1 MLEELKNTVKEFGQ
15 SRIALIGF
23 PLDEHSSYMR
33 GPASAPPL
41 IREAFHCDSTNLWS
55 ETGVDFGE
63 GSPIF
68 DAGDLTFRQDD
79 DAFTHIEEA
88 ITLLLG
94 HRLIPI
100 SLGGD
105 HSITYPIIKAFHE
118 KYDKLQILHFD
129 AHPDLYDEL
138 DGNRFSNACPFARIM
153 ENDLAQRLVQVGIR
167 GMNGHQ
173 RSQAEK
179 FGVEVIEMK
188 HWRDDISLKFDGP
201 LYISFDLDGLDPA
214 FAPGVSH
221 FEPGGLTTRQAI
233 RMIHNIKT
241 PEIIGADIVEFN
253 PQRDPSGITAMV
265 CAKVLKEIAARI
277 VLLKSYSED

>member
-1 MLEELKNTVKEFGQ
+1 MLEELKHTIKEIGQ
-15 SRIALIGF
+15 NKIAIIGF

-33 GPASAPPL
+33 GSATAPPL

-55 ETGVDFGE
+55 ETGVDFGAE
-63 GSPIF
+63 GLVF
-68 DAGDLTFRQDD
+68 DAGDLTFQQDD
-79 DAFTHIEEA
+79 DAFAHIEEA
-88 ITLLLG
+88 VNLLLA

-105 HSITYPIIKAFHE
+105 HSITYPIIKAFHN
-118 KYDKLQILHFD
+118 KFDKLQILHFD

-138 DGNRFSNACPFARIM
+138 DGNRLSHACPFARIM

-173 RSQAEK
+173 RLQAEK

-188 HWRDDISLKFDGP
+188 NWRDDIILKFDGP

-221 FEPGGLTTRQAI
+221 FEPGGLSTRQAI
-233 RMIHNIKT
+233 QMIHNIKT

-253 PQRDPSGITAMV
+253 PQRDPLGVTAMV
-265 CAKVLKEIAARI
+265 CAKILKEIAARI
-277 VLLKSYSED
+277 MLLKS